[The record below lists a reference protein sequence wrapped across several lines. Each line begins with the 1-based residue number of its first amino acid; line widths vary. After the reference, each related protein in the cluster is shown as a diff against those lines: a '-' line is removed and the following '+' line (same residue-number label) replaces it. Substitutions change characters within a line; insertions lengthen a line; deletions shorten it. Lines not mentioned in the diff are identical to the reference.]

1 MRRRA
6 VDCSAPI
13 PCLATDDCKC
23 TRDRCGDPRGAGPF
37 PALAYTNK
45 KSYPPVPEDP
55 ALTTPLPERVA
66 QIPLEALLL
75 PVAKTIVQLGDEQLP
90 KAHVVEMPDT
100 IDTHL
105 NSPACTDID
114 KSPLPFMGD
123 HYLIEALKTR
133 SVSLEEAEFVMIPY
147 YQVRSPFVL
156 RRP

>member
-1 MRRRA
+1 VQGELTISLSCPKRRLLTQSCPHATALRHGYY
-6 VDCSAPI
+6 S
-13 PCLATDDCKC
+13 LA
-23 TRDRCGDPRGAGPF
+23 
-37 PALAYTNK
+37 
-45 KSYPPVPEDP
+45 
-55 ALTTPLPERVA
+55 
-66 QIPLEALLL
+66 
-75 PVAKTIVQLGDEQLP
+75 VAKTIVQLGDEQLP